1 MPVQQ
6 VDTPVARTDNQQ
18 EAMTRRGPANPERSF
33 GLSVGAVLCAIGI
46 FLAWRGRTFGAEV
59 IGSIGAVLLVCG
71 LLYPP
76 VLKGPSALWWRFAQ
90 ALGYVN
96 ARVLLTVLFTIALL
110 PLSLI
115 WRAIGKDPLAR
126 RRSQYPGWTTYPGRY
141 RDHNRARSHRSSTRC
156 SSVPNR
162 NLLTIEGGDPPGWQG
177 AKSEN
182 IGNIGNI

>member
-141 RDHNRARSHRSSTRC
+141 RDHKHYSRMY
-156 SSVPNR
+156 
-162 NLLTIEGGDPPGWQG
+162 
-177 AKSEN
+177 
-182 IGNIGNI
+182 